1 MKTANKILAF
11 FLSVVILSTLLV
23 PPVFAADPTVEF
35 SSTKTSVNT
44 GDTFVISIKATDTL
58 TGVYSVGP
66 LIRFDNTQLEVTNLK
81 WNSSIPYAF
90 PSTVETANT
99 NGFFTTNYADN
110 TTGAALDISA
120 GDVFVEATF
129 AVKSGASGSTEIT
142 TEAEFADE
150 YGAGVAGAVLNQDKI
165 TITIV
170 SGITGSLPISIT
182 APAKGAT
189 PQSTISDTAQ
199 YTGTIVWEG
208 SPATFAPSTVYT
220 AKVELTAKSGYQFA
234 ASVNPIVAGADSI
247 TEKNVSSGGNKLTFK
262 ATFPRTPDKD
272 PATITTPPA
281 AIPLTYDS
289 SEQELVTAGSGVTGG
304 ILKYRLGESGTWSTA
319 VPKAVNAD
327 EYTVY
332 YMVEGDAD
340 HSSTAPVGIT
350 VKIERKPITPT
361 ITVTGSYTYDG
372 NPITPTFTVK
382 DGVTDLAETDY
393 TAEVTNNTSA
403 GTGTITVKEAA
414 NGNYTFTDQTANFT
428 IAKKNH
434 GDETAS
440 GSARYGAEGT
450 VDLSSYIAP
459 GGTATYASKTDSD
472 SVLAEDPSL
481 VGNVLKFKFADNS
494 SNVGKNATATIN
506 VTSANYTNYAITVTL
521 TVTDKVT
528 PTVTAPT
535 AKALT
540 YNGAEQVL
548 INAGSTTGGELQYS
562 LTSGSGYSTE
572 LPKAKDADSYNVY
585 YKVVGDAEYA
595 DVAEN
600 HITVIIN
607 KKAATVAPKSFTITK
622 GDAIP
627 TFELAYTGL
636 VSGDTLT
643 PSTTPTFIC
652 FESDGITPVST
663 STPAGTYTITWTNK
677 DVTIFTGTDNYNL
690 TATGTATLTIEDPSS
705 GGVSTYAITVKDAQ
719 NGAVTASR
727 KSASKGTT
735 VTLTATP
742 DKGYELDTIKVLD
755 SKGNAIKLTEKE
767 GKFTFT
773 MPASKVTVEAG
784 FKAEAP
790 VVKHPFTDVPEDSW
804 YEDAVIWAVDK
815 GVTSGTSATT
825 FDPDGICTRAQA
837 VTFLWRAAGSPAP
850 TTVSMPFTDVK
861 AGSWYYDAVLWAVE
875 QGITKGT
882 SDITF
887 SPDLNCSR
895 GQIVTFLWRSAK
907 SPVAGAAN
915 PFTDVK
921 ADAYY
926 AHAVLWA
933 VKAGVTNGSSATTFS
948 PDADCSR
955 AQIVTFIYRHMTK

>member
-44 GDTFVISIKATDTL
+44 GDTFVVSIKATDTL

-247 TEKNVSSGGNKLTFK
+247 TEKTVSSDGNTLTFK
-262 ATFPRTPDKD
+262 ATFPATADKD
-272 PATITTPPA
+272 
-281 AIPLTYDS
+281 
-289 SEQELVTAGSGVTGG
+289 
-304 ILKYRLGESGTWSTA
+304 
-319 VPKAVNAD
+319 
-327 EYTVY
+327 
-332 YMVEGDAD
+332 
-340 HSSTAPVGIT
+340 
-350 VKIERKPITPT
+350 TPT
-361 ITVTGSYTYDG
+361 ITTLPTASAITYGQTLENSTLWGGEAKFNSSTVAGTFAWETPSTEPAVADSSTTGYTV
-372 NPITPTFTVK
+372 TFTPSDTATYASTTCTVK
-382 DGVTDLAETDY
+382 LTVNPKDVTATQSQQDQNVVLNVGDFTQPTLDDSSITVDAPTYSYAGATSYNEIRDKLAALSVGQTGDIDY
-393 TAEVTNNTSA
+393 TF
-403 GTGTITVKEAA
+403 AA
-414 NGNYTFTDQTANFT
+414 NGNYTGTITGKIHFT
-428 IAKKNH
+428 IVNLPA
-434 GDETAS
+434 A
-440 GSARYGAEGT
+440 T
-450 VDLSSYIAP
+450 VVTP
-459 GGTATYASKTDSD
+459 PKSKTD
-472 SVLAEDPSL
+472 L
-481 VGNVLKFKFADNS
+481 V
-494 SNVGKNATATIN
+494 
-506 VTSANYTNYAITVTL
+506 
-521 TVTDKVT
+521 
-528 PTVTAPT
+528 
-535 AKALT
+535 
-540 YNGAEQVL
+540 YNGTEQAL
-548 INAGSTTGGELQYS
+548 ITAGVATGGTMQYS
-562 LTSGSGYSTE
+562 LDGSTWSDSI
-572 LPKAKDADSYNVY
+572 PKGKDAKPYTVY
-585 YKVVGDAEYA
+585 YRVKGDASHSDYIPSS
-595 DVAEN
+595 N
-600 HITVIIN
+600 TVSVSID
-607 KKAATVAPKSFTITK
+607 KKPATVTPKSFTITK

-627 TFELAYTGL
+627 TFELTYTGL

-643 PSTTPTFIC
+643 PSATPTFTC
-652 FESDGITPVST
+652 FESDGTTPVST
-663 STPAGTYTITWTNK
+663 STPAGTYTITWTNES
-677 DVTIFTGTDNYNL
+677 TTTFAGEDNYDL
-690 TATGTATLTIEDPSS
+690 TKTATATLTIENPSS
-705 GGVSTYAITVKDAQ
+705 GGVSTYAITVKDAE
-719 NGAVTASR
+719 NGNVTASR

-735 VTLTATP
+735 VTLTVTP
-742 DKGYELDTIKVLD
+742 DKGYVLDTIKVLD
-755 SKGNAIKLTEKE
+755 SKDKEIKLTEKD
-767 GKFTFT
+767 GKFTFA
-773 MPASKVTVEAG
+773 MPASKVTVETS

-790 VVKHPFTDVPEDSW
+790 VVKHPFTDVPEGSW

-875 QGITKGT
+875 KDITKGT

-895 GQIVTFLWRSAK
+895 GQIVTFLWRAAG
-907 SPVAGAAN
+907 SPAVSGNAA
-915 PFTDVK
+915 FTDVV